1 MNDNRRR
8 PETKPEATR
17 RILVERF
24 PSCFMPKRD
33 EKKPLAIGI
42 IHQVFA
48 AAPDLSR
55 RSIRL
60 AVQDYTNGLKYW
72 RNLTEGA
79 VRINLDGSP
88 ASLVSGDHA
97 EHAGKTIVG
106 AMKRW
111 KRERWKKKQAK
122 HPPLKMAA

>member
-1 MNDNRRR
+1 VNRR

-24 PSCFMPKRD
+24 PACFMPKRD

-48 AAPDLSR
+48 AAPDMSR

-60 AVQDYTNGLKYW
+60 AVHDYCNGLKYW
-72 RNLTEGA
+72 RNCVEGA
-79 VRINLDGSP
+79 ARVNLDGSP
-88 ASLVSGDHA
+88 SGTVTA
-97 EHAGKTIVG
+97 EQAEFAGRTIVG

-111 KRERWKKKQAK
+111 KRERWKKKQLK

>member
-1 MNDNRRR
+1 MHRR
-8 PETKPEATR
+8 PETKAEATR

-24 PSCFMPKRD
+24 PACFMPKRD

-60 AVQDYTNGLKYW
+60 AVHDYTNGLKYW
-72 RNLTEGA
+72 RNCVEGA
-79 VRINLDGSP
+79 IRVNLDGSP
-88 ASLVSGDHA
+88 SGTVTADQA
-97 EHAGKTIVG
+97 AFAARTTAG